1 MAIIPAFFMEATVAL
16 GVEDRQGPAWCATGF
31 VVGRYEATVDGDK
44 RYTTYLVTNR
54 HVVQN
59 STQMVMQ
66 VNSVTGIKQYSITLT
81 TPRQEVWYSTHP
93 EADVIAHSININP
106 ALEEGANIPFF
117 HLDDHALTLQQMRD
131 TGVCEGS
138 LAYTLGFPVS
148 IAKDFVN
155 SAVKSPVCRMGC
167 ISRVENVY
175 HGAKNK
181 SFLIDAMTF
190 PGNSGGPVISR
201 PENISIIDTP
211 HNGNANLIGI
221 VSSYLPY
228 QELLQ
233 STQTQRIRMVNE
245 ENSGLTVVIPV
256 DCIKEVVEMERTR
269 FYGIETSDI
278 LPELSQKKQEE
289 RMDSELACV

>member
-1 MAIIPAFFMEATVAL
+1 MSIIPTFFMEATVVL
-16 GVEDRQGPAWCATGF
+16 GIETQQGSVWRATGF
-31 VVGRYEATVDGDK
+31 IVGRYEATVNGDK
-44 RYTTYLVTNR
+44 RYTTYLITNR

-59 STQMVMQ
+59 SPQMIMQ
-66 VNSVTGIKQYSITLT
+66 VNGVAGIKQYSITLT
-81 TPRQEVWYSTHP
+81 TPQQEVWYSTHP

-106 ALEEGANIPFF
+106 ALAEGANIPFF

-181 SFLIDAMTF
+181 SFLIDAITF

-211 HNGNANLIGI
+211 YNGNANLIGI

-269 FYGIETSDI
+269 HYGIGTGDI
-278 LPELSQKKQEE
+278 LPELYQKKQEE
-289 RMDSELACV
+289 SLNSEPVCI